1 MLQFTTKLINRFNYS
16 ITKHLFP
23 VIKITIHVLIYIQC
37 TKCAPNNSLAT
48 KIKI

>member
-23 VIKITIHVLIYIQC
+23 VIKITIPVVIYIQC

-48 KIKI
+48 KIKT